1 MNITETKHDKGVVF
15 KVEGRLDSTSAPEVE
30 KKVCESI
37 DNGVKYIILNFS
49 ALEYISSAGI
59 RVLVHAHKKIQHQK
73 GKIVLSSLPKPV
85 ENVLYITGFLP
96 YFKIFDNDEL
106 ALENLNN

>member
-1 MNITETKHDKGVVF
+1 MNIIETKHDNATVF
-15 KVEGRLDSTSAPEVE
+15 KLEGRLDSASAPEVE
-30 KKVCESI
+30 KKVCDSI
-37 DNGVKYIILNFS
+37 DAGTTKIVLNFS

-73 GKIVLSSLPKPV
+73 GSIVLSSLPKPV

-96 YFKIFDNDEL
+96 YFKIFESDDL
-106 ALENLNN
+106 ALQALNN